1 MRAWMMNGRRVVR
14 EPCQSKTYRWGETE
28 WQAREERGKM
38 TQVTEEKSENDWEE
52 TEMPGCLC
60 LLWLVLMALGQLGWW
75 ADESETV
82 CWGEKKP
89 KKRPKKASFSIVTSE
104 QKKKKCVQ
112 QQRGIFESWPRRTL
126 KHASSESRKKL
137 YEVSVQD
144 RKEET
149 NKMTRR
155 TMRKGLNEGELNHEA
170 NVLLAGNYRKTI
182 SRQHCSHLK
191 WHVALTSE
199 RKSKI
204 TNLWI
209 EEIYRSSAI
218 TCRKMVHNVKVN

>member
-1 MRAWMMNGRRVVR
+1 MNGRRVVR
-14 EPCQSKTYRWGETE
+14 EPCQSKTYSWGETE

-38 TQVTEEKSENDWEE
+38 TQVTEENSENDWEE
-52 TEMPGCLC
+52 KEMPGCLC

-75 ADESETV
+75 AYESETV
-82 CWGEKKP
+82 CWGRKKP
-89 KKRPKKASFSIVTSE
+89 KKTASQLSQVS
-104 QKKKKCVQ
+104 
-112 QQRGIFESWPRRTL
+112 R
-126 KHASSESRKKL
+126 RKKVCTAAARDL
-137 YEVSVQD
+137 WIMTKEDIQTCIIREQEEAIRGERAGQERRD
-144 RKEET
+144 R

-155 TMRKGLNEGELNHEA
+155 KMRKGLNEWKLNYEA
-170 NVLLAGNYRKTI
+170 NILLASNYRKTI

-204 TNLWI
+204 TNIWI

-218 TCRKMVHNVKVN
+218 ICRKMVHNVKVN